1 MILAGSFFVGNIQ
14 KVGRMFGGGINIIRL
29 NSIDFGQTMLYN
41 KYNKK
46 TTAHR
51 AGGNNYEIHS

>member
-14 KVGRMFGGGINIIRL
+14 KVGRMFGGEINRIWR
-29 NSIDFGQTMLYN
+29 NSIDFSQTMLYN

-46 TTAHR
+46 TNSPQGTKGR
-51 AGGNNYEIHS
+51 SL